1 MNENS
6 ENYPLLLSVLCASFY
21 PHLVRVL
28 RPDQRY
34 SKVGTGTVLSMPK
47 PHQLKFLTENNE
59 SVTAAHPH
67 HRLS

>member
-6 ENYPLLLSVLCASFY
+6 ENYPLLLSVLCTSFY

-34 SKVGTGTVLSMPK
+34 NKVGTGAVPSMPK
-47 PHQLKFLTENNE
+47 LHELKFLTEDNE
-59 SVTAAHPH
+59 AVITTK
-67 HRLS
+67 LEW